1 MRGVEHSLTRNMFC
15 HYTLF
20 ILIILLLFENVL
32 PCLLPP
38 LFLSSVELY
47 FNKAEPISRISIAT
61 NSTQHVSS
69 GNYLNNSSASNLWSN
84 KLNVS
89 TNSSVK
95 FILPSHCMEF
105 GRKYIRI
112 SFVNGIYHSEEDWRN
127 ITKDLESIFGL
138 EVRPFYNP
146 SSGAKL

>member
-1 MRGVEHSLTRNMFC
+1 MPR
-15 HYTLF
+15 HYNLL

-32 PCLLPP
+32 PCPLLPP
-38 LFLSSVELY
+38 LFLSTIELY

-61 NSTQHVSS
+61 NSTQHAKNLSS
-69 GNYLNNSSASNLWSN
+69 GNYLNNSSASSKRSN
-84 KLNVS
+84 KPNVS
-89 TNSSVK
+89 TNSSFK

-146 SSGAKL
+146 SSGALL

>member
-1 MRGVEHSLTRNMFC
+1 MPRQYNL
-15 HYTLF
+15 L

-32 PCLLPP
+32 PFPLLPP
-38 LFLSSVELY
+38 LFLSTVELY

-61 NSTQHVSS
+61 NSTQDAKNVSL
-69 GNYLNNSSASNLWSN
+69 GNSLKNSSASSKRSN
-84 KLNVS
+84 NLNVS
-89 TNSSVK
+89 TNSSFK

-146 SSGAKL
+146 SSGALL